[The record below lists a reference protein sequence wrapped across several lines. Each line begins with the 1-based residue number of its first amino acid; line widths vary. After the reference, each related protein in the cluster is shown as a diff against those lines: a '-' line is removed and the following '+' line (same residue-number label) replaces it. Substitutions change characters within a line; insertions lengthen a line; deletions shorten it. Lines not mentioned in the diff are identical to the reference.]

1 MSHFSFV
8 RQDNPFFEMAHAGKR
23 LTHIALQSVLTFAF
37 IFISF
42 ILGGIAISAVLNR
55 FSPDGLSTLSDTPTL
70 QGIGFAAELIFTFGL
85 LILLIAAWVSGF
97 EKRSFATLGLQPHS
111 VIQKYARGLLIGL
124 LMFAAS
130 VGINSVLGYMQ
141 FEAGLPTR
149 QGVAALG
156 GVLFA
161 LTGWLV
167 QGAAEEILSRGW
179 LMQVIGARYRPSIGV
194 IVSSAVFTVLHSLN
208 PNLSVV
214 AIMNLFL
221 FGLFAALFTLREG
234 SLWGISAVHSA
245 WNWAQGNVF
254 GLEVSGTNT
263 LGGMLFN
270 LQEVGPDLVTG
281 GAFGPEG
288 GLAVTVVLIASIVV
302 IVLKRKS

>member
-1 MSHFSFV
+1 
-8 RQDNPFFEMAHAGKR
+8 MARSGKR
-23 LTHIALQSVLTFAF
+23 LTHIALQSILTFAF
-37 IFISF
+37 TFVSF
-42 ILGGIAISAVLNR
+42 ILGGLAISAVMNR
-55 FSPDGLSTLSDTPTL
+55 FLPSDLSTLSDMPTL
-70 QGIGFAAELIFTFGL
+70 QGIGFAAELILIFGS
-85 LILLIAAWVSGF
+85 LILFVAAWVSGF
-97 EKRSFATLGLQPHS
+97 EKRSFATLGLQPHG
-111 VIQKYARGLLIGL
+111 VIQKYARGLLVGL

-141 FEAGLPTR
+141 FEVGLPTR

-161 LTGWLV
+161 LAGWLV

-194 IVSSAVFTVLHSLN
+194 IVSSAVFTVLHALN
-208 PNLSVV
+208 PNLSVI

-234 SLWGISAVHSA
+234 SLWGISAAHSA

-281 GAFGPEG
+281 GSFGPEG
-288 GLAVTVVLIASIVV
+288 GLAVTIVLIASIVV